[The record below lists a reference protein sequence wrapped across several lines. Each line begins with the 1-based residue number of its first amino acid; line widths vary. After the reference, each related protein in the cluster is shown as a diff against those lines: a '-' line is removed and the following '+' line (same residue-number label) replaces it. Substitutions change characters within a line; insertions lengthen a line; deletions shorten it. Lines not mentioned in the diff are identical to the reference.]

1 MSAIDNKTL
10 LWMYET
16 MVTIR
21 RFEEEC
27 RRQADQGKLRG
38 MHSSIGQEA
47 VPTGI
52 CAHLGDGDYALG
64 THRSHHHCIAKG
76 VNLNEMMAELL
87 GKVTGTNRGKGGTM
101 HIADITK
108 GMLGANGVVGS
119 NIPVATG
126 AALSAKI
133 QGTNRV
139 SVVFFGDG
147 ASGQGTLYESMNL
160 AGIWKLPV
168 IFVCENNRYAEATP
182 FEYAVSGGSVSNRA
196 DGFNIPGV
204 TVDGQSVLDMYEVSG
219 EAVAR
224 ARAGEGPTLIEAQ
237 TYRYQG
243 HFGADPPLG
252 YRTEEEEA
260 YYKERDCIERMKA
273 HLVETTVAS
282 EEEVQAMD
290 KRAGGGG
297 LRVGQVRG
305 RKPLPRARGTPH
317 RRVYLLPLGPAS
329 SSTASARFSGRAT
342 SRRFNMVQAEAVR
355 QLTYVQAVNEA
366 ISQEMERD
374 PKVFIMGED
383 IAGGAGRAALG
394 KEDAW
399 GGPFRLTKGL
409 IGQFGEERVRDTP
422 ISEAG
427 FIGAGVGAAATGLR
441 PIVDL
446 MFVGF
451 FGVCGDQ
458 ITNNAAKMH
467 YMFGG
472 KVKIPLTIMTSTGA
486 GTNSAAQHSETLYS
500 IFAHFP
506 GLKCVVPSDP
516 HSAKGLLVAAIRD
529 DDPVMVFN
537 HKLLMGR
544 TTKPDIGQGIG
555 FGSHVPEE
563 PYTVQIG
570 KANIGREGSDV
581 TLVGIGYT
589 TLLCLEAAVELESQ
603 GYSAEVIDLLS
614 VSPLDNETILES
626 VKKTR
631 KIVIVDEDYPRCS
644 VASDV
649 SALVAEEAFDY
660 LDAPPTRVTPPHTPV
675 PYSLPLEEAY
685 MPTKESVAD
694 AALAVLE

>member
-1 MSAIDNKTL
+1 
-10 LWMYET
+10 
-16 MVTIR
+16 
-21 RFEEEC
+21 
-27 RRQADQGKLRG
+27 
-38 MHSSIGQEA
+38 
-47 VPTGI
+47 
-52 CAHLGDGDYALG
+52 
-64 THRSHHHCIAKG
+64 
-76 VNLNEMMAELL
+76 
-87 GKVTGTNRGKGGTM
+87 
-101 HIADITK
+101 
-108 GMLGANGVVGS
+108 
-119 NIPVATG
+119 
-126 AALSAKI
+126 
-133 QGTNRV
+133 
-139 SVVFFGDG
+139 
-147 ASGQGTLYESMNL
+147 
-160 AGIWKLPV
+160 
-168 IFVCENNRYAEATP
+168 
-182 FEYAVSGGSVSNRA
+182 
-196 DGFNIPGV
+196 
-204 TVDGQSVLDMYEVSG
+204 
-219 EAVAR
+219 
-224 ARAGEGPTLIEAQ
+224 
-237 TYRYQG
+237 
-243 HFGADPPLG
+243 
-252 YRTEEEEA
+252 
-260 YYKERDCIERMKA
+260 
-273 HLVETTVAS
+273 
-282 EEEVQAMD
+282 
-290 KRAGGGG
+290 
-297 LRVGQVRG
+297 
-305 RKPLPRARGTPH
+305 
-317 RRVYLLPLGPAS
+317 
-329 SSTASARFSGRAT
+329 
-342 SRRFNMVQAEAVR
+342 
-355 QLTYVQAVNEA
+355 
-366 ISQEMERD
+366 
-374 PKVFIMGED
+374 
-383 IAGGAGRAALG
+383 
-394 KEDAW
+394 
-399 GGPFRLTKGL
+399 
-409 IGQFGEERVRDTP
+409 
-422 ISEAG
+422 
-427 FIGAGVGAAATGLR
+427 
-441 PIVDL
+441 

-458 ITNNAAKMH
+458 IMNNAAKMH

-472 KVKIPLTIMTSTGA
+472 KVTLPLTIITSTGA
-486 GTNSAAQHSETLYS
+486 GVGSAAQHSETLYS

-660 LDAPPTRVTPPHTPV
+660 LDAPPTRVTPPYTPV